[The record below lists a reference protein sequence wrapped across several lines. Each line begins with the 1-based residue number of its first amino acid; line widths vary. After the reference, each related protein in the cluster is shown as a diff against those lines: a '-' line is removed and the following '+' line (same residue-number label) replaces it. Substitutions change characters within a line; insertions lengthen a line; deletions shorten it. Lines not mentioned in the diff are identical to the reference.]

1 MKFNF
6 QIQIDDYE
14 AFDEACTSAVR
25 QWEHLPIQLR
35 VDGVRAWYQWANA
48 HYPAWLRRWLMEK
61 PRFDEFDSKELD
73 Q

>member
-1 MKFNF
+1 MWNNF

-14 AFDEACTSAVR
+14 AFDRASEAAVK
-25 QWEHLPIQLR
+25 QWAHLPVTLR

-48 HYPAWLRRWLMEK
+48 HYPAWLRRWLQQK
-61 PRFDEFDSKELD
+61 PRFDEFSSEERD